1 MKRILVALA
10 VIGAIVLS
18 GCSKMD
24 LAASVGET
32 EFSLSQLQSKVDAI
46 LAEREKVDTS
56 QMQLESGADLTRS
69 QLSFLVSNQI
79 IELVA
84 LDEGIKLTDSQI
96 ESYRLQVVQ
105 NIGGEAMLPAVLVN
119 AAIAPDSLT
128 DVLRRDLIL
137 QAISEKAR
145 AAGADDAG
153 INDVIQ
159 RLVTEKADSLK
170 IDINPRYGKWDSTTF
185 AIVPVETAGDA
196 VTEK

>member
-1 MKRILVALA
+1 
-10 VIGAIVLS
+10 
-18 GCSKMD
+18 
-24 LAASVGET
+24 
-32 EFSLSQLQSKVDAI
+32 
-46 LAEREKVDTS
+46 
-56 QMQLESGADLTRS
+56 MQLESGADLTRS